1 MPPTGDYPP
10 HKVSI
15 KIKVPR
21 VSISSITK
29 GGRSPAL
36 STETQRRLLE
46 ADRRWRAKC
55 ILRTLATVFS
65 LIGFSLFAA
74 AVPKWDADFYWGG
87 GPNRGDW
94 QDGFP
99 IAVLVF
105 AFLYNIVMIFQM
117 LHRKTYVMPLVP
129 LIVDFLVWGALVP
142 AITFSAGLGLFEF
155 WHNNVEEDGGPLL
168 WHVLKQIGGLE
179 LAAVIFACF
188 VWVLHFVLFILACI
202 DTHKWRK
209 ARKANRNHST
219 RALNHQDF
227 VRSDTDD
234 LAVPAAIYDDRG
246 LGKDIEMSPT
256 SPVAREFV

>member
-99 IAVLVF
+99 IAVVCTHNITNLSLSLSLQANGFPQLVF

-188 VWVLHFVLFILACI
+188 VW
-202 DTHKWRK
+202 
-209 ARKANRNHST
+209 
-219 RALNHQDF
+219 
-227 VRSDTDD
+227 
-234 LAVPAAIYDDRG
+234 
-246 LGKDIEMSPT
+246 
-256 SPVAREFV
+256 